1 MLDYPIQYM
10 GVNAPREHQRVISR
24 LVRGLGNLY
33 FMGNI
38 PYEILPET
46 MIDEGKTSPTP
57 DIILADNES
66 DRDAAIIEITT
77 TKGES
82 DDFEK
87 VANLVKRYKLQEGFT
102 YNYKN
107 GNWRKYSFITGED
120 TKNPS
125 FCDSIGYDLN
135 DFVK

>member
-1 MLDYPIQYM
+1 MLDYPIQFM
-10 GVNAPREHQRVISR
+10 GVNAPREHQRIISR

-33 FMGNI
+33 FTGKI
-38 PYEILPET
+38 PYEVLPET

-66 DRDAAIIEITT
+66 DRDVAIIEITT
-77 TKGES
+77 TKGEI

-87 VANLVKRYKLQEGFT
+87 VIKLVKTYRLKEGFT
-102 YNYKN
+102 YNYRN
-107 GNWRKYSFITGED
+107 GNWKKYSSFDGEV
-120 TKNPS
+120 TENPS
-125 FCDSIGYDLN
+125 FCDAIGYDLN